1 MLVVTL
7 AVGFGI
13 FVEQKMT
20 ELTSYT
26 EVSKTLVAAWTL
38 VEVW

>member
-1 MLVVTL
+1 MFVVAF
-7 AVGFGI
+7 AVGFGV
-13 FVEQKMT
+13 FVKKKMT

-26 EVSKTLVAAWTL
+26 EVSKTLVAVWTP